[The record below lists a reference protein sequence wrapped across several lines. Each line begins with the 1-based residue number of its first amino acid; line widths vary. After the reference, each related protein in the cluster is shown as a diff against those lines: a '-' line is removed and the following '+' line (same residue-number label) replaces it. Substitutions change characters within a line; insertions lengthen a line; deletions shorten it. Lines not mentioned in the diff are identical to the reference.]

1 MKPDAIL
8 TGDIHLRDDTPLC
21 RTDNYFEAQTES
33 ILFIRGLQKKYDG
46 IPVLDAG
53 DLFNKWRP
61 SPYLLAWAIDNL
73 PYIITVPGNHDIPY
87 HNVVLLDRSGLNV
100 LDAAE
105 KIQISID
112 EYIFPEPPIV
122 PKVLNLLICPFPWG
136 AKMKKYEEREYPK
149 LLWQQYPPRKVALA
163 HTLVYKNENLWPGL
177 QADKAI
183 DLLRRT
189 NFDLIVTAHNHK
201 SFVVEYEGRLL
212 VNPGSMMRM
221 AADQENHKPCVFL
234 WYAKTNTVEPV
245 FLPIKEGV
253 ISREH
258 IEIKQNHDKRMEAF
272 VTHLKNKYEVGL
284 SFESNLELFFNKNRT
299 QKAVKNLIWEAVG

>member
-33 ILFIRGLQKKYDG
+33 ILFIRDLQKKYNG

-61 SPYLLAWAIDNL
+61 SPYLLAWAIDHL

-87 HNVVLLDRSGLNV
+87 HNIEMLNKSGLNV
-100 LDAAE
+100 LDAAGV
-105 KIQISID
+105 IR
-112 EYIFPEPPIV
+112 V
-122 PKVLNLLICPFPWG
+122 VLNFTKGTDFDISPFPWG
-136 AKMKKYEEREYPK
+136 KNFLIIPK
-149 LLWQQYPPRKVALA
+149 NNKPQIALA

-177 QADKAI
+177 QADKAV

-189 NFDLIVTAHNHK
+189 KFDLIVTAHNHK

-221 AADQENHKPCVFL
+221 TADQENHKPCVFL

-284 SFESNLELFFNKNRT
+284 SFESNLELFFNNNRT
-299 QKAVKNLIWEAVG
+299 QKTVKNLIWEAVG